1 MNRQRRTA
9 AATLLTVLAL
19 LAGCTAEPE
28 PAPVTAVI
36 QTPAPAQTTATAA
49 PTTSE
54 PGPTATRSRPVNQI
68 SINAEQTDRTTAA
81 AAAAATFMRVAAR
94 PKLTRAAWQADVA
107 PLLTASAREAAR
119 TVDPATIAAHKVTG
133 PATVLPGAEKDARTV
148 TVPTDAGAYTL
159 FLLWDQ
165 PTGRWLV
172 QTYQPPEIHQ
182 DE

>member
-1 MNRQRRTA
+1 M
-9 AATLLTVLAL
+9 
-19 LAGCTAEPE
+19 
-28 PAPVTAVI
+28 
-36 QTPAPAQTTATAA
+36 
-49 PTTSE
+49 
-54 PGPTATRSRPVNQI
+54 NQI
-68 SINAEQTDRTTAA
+68 NINPEQTDRTTAA
-81 AAAAATFMRVAAR
+81 AATAATFMRAAAR
-94 PKLTRAAWQADVA
+94 PELTRTAWHAGVA

-159 FLLWDQ
+159 FLRWDQ
-165 PTGRWLV
+165 PAGRWLV

>member
-1 MNRQRRTA
+1 MNRQHRGV

-19 LAGCTAEPE
+19 AGCSAEPE

-36 QTPAPAQTTATAA
+36 QTAAPVPAAATTAP
-49 PTTSE
+49 PTTE

-81 AAAAATFMRVAAR
+81 AALGATFMRDAAR
-94 PKLTRAAWQADVA
+94 PGLSRTAWQAGIA

-159 FLLWDQ
+159 FLRWDQ